1 MFQAEIGHTKRPSFR
16 KTKQMG
22 GYEEENNKKKE
33 RPRLNSEL
41 RGYSSK
47 NFKSQAPQ
55 CPKDLFFPSNYLP
68 RL

>member
-1 MFQAEIGHTKRPSFR
+1 MFQAEIGYTKRPSFR

-41 RGYSSK
+41 RGYSDQPVLRTLNHKHLSVLK
-47 NFKSQAPQ
+47 I
-55 CPKDLFFPSNYLP
+55 
-68 RL
+68 